1 MTTLKPTALRALVRS
16 HTNGDLKADGL
27 GGHDRVDHGGLEEH
41 SEEQEIFTGR
51 QGILGKAGQ
60 DRVSPHPPS
69 FQPGL
74 GLVTMPTEGQ
84 ATKA

>member
-27 GGHDRVDHGGLEEH
+27 GSHGRVDHGGLEEH
-41 SEEQEIFTGR
+41 SKEQEIFTGR
-51 QGILGKAGQ
+51 QGILEKAGQ
-60 DRVSPHPPS
+60 DGVSPHPPS
-69 FQPGL
+69 LQPGL
-74 GLVTMPTEGQ
+74 CLVTMPTEGH